1 MIKNV
6 GLVTYKNP
14 EKDSFATTK
23 FIARGNYLEVKVWNR
38 KKNTMGIMPLS
49 LQENVIGKHE

>member
-1 MIKNV
+1 M
-6 GLVTYKNP
+6 LVTYKNP
-14 EKDSFATTK
+14 EEDSFATTK